1 MAKKATVKDVKVGE
15 PQPGDATPPQS
26 AAPAG
31 GSLMGA
37 LAAMKKGGAKAEVTK
52 TSKSG
57 VVAVEIDE
65 KKEPEIARAMRTFII
80 EDAKLKAAESRKQ
93 SAGDQ
98 LKEWAESKWFSLVR
112 VGQQY
117 LKTISLKGDIN
128 FGSGKLVVGKP
139 NSEVNPPLTKEGI
152 VTGLGGVD
160 GIPGVFDKTEYA
172 KYVKSTLILKVA
184 AEINKGMLEPILSK
198 EDREKYVLPTIP
210 ASSLASTDAT
220 VAVIQLLQGKL
231 GLPLFDLIFPSY
243 DISIELRK
251 DKPGDDGI
259 VELKRDMALFPA
271 IEKKV
276 EDAMAKGLVAK
287 WSGALTSQKNAL
299 AVAQEE
305 LLAEQKAI
313 EDAKQK
319 GLLVFAAAAA
329 AGAAAAQKTA

>member
-1 MAKKATVKDVKVGE
+1 MGKKATAKEAKVGE

-52 TSKSG
+52 SSKSG
-57 VVAVEIDE
+57 VVEVEIDE
-65 KKEPEIARAMRTFII
+65 KAEPEIVRAMRTFII
-80 EDAKLKAAESRKQ
+80 QDAKQKAAESLKK

-98 LKEWAESKWFSLVR
+98 LKEWAESKWLGLCR
-112 VGQQY
+112 IGQQY

-128 FGSGKLVVGKP
+128 FGSGRLMIGKAD
-139 NSEVNPPLTKEGI
+139 KEKSKEMI
-152 VTGLGGVD
+152 DAGLQETLGSD
-160 GIPGVFDKTEYA
+160 YA
-172 KYVKSTLILKVA
+172 KYVKSTL
-184 AEINKGMLEPILSK
+184 
-198 EDREKYVLPTIP
+198 VLTVNDDYAN
-210 ASSLASTDAT
+210 ASG
-220 VAVIQLLQGKL
+220 IELLMNKL
-231 GLPLFDLIFPSY
+231 GLDLFQRVFPSY

-251 DKPGDDGI
+251 DVPGDDGI
-259 VELKRDMALFPA
+259 VELRRDMALNPI

-276 EDAMAKGLVAK
+276 EAAMAKGLITL
-287 WSGALTSQKNAL
+287 GYLTLTAQKNAL

-329 AGAAAAQKTA
+329 GAAAAQKTA